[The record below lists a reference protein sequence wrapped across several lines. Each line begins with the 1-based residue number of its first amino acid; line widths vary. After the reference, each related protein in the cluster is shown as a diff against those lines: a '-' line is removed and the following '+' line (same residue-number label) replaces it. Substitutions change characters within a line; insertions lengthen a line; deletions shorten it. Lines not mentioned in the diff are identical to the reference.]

1 MAEQKRGGPRGHGPQ
16 GHGFQRPKDFRGTVS
31 KLLRYIGRYKAAL
44 VVVFICL
51 VISSVGSVMSS
62 YLLKPIINDYILV
75 GDFAGLLKMLALLL
89 GLFLLSGLCS
99 YAYARIMVHI
109 SQRTVAQMRQDLFD
123 KLQDLPLRYF
133 DTHQS
138 GDLMSR
144 FTNDMDTVSEMINS
158 SFASVVSCALTF
170 IGIVVMM
177 LYMNWVLT
185 LITFAFLVLMLLVVK
200 GVGGRS
206 RVSFQAQQ
214 QALGAMNGYI
224 EEMVEGQKVIKVFNH
239 ESKAIAQFSGLNDSY
254 RDAATA
260 AQTYSGAMMP
270 AMANLSR
277 IDYAVTCCVGG
288 LLAIGGM
295 FDVGSLGAYLLYVKQ
310 VSQPISQISQQVNV
324 LLAAVAGAERIFAVM
339 EAEPEVDEGKTVIVS
354 GSGNQGITASVPVV
368 EYAKELNVSRDQM
381 VRAVLL
387 SDLLTIHLKTGIGRL
402 SAYCGAVSAGC
413 SAGAAIAYLHGGGF
427 REIAHTLVNSLAIV
441 SGMICDGAK
450 ASCAAKIS
458 AAVDAGLVGYSMFR
472 SGQQFRGGDG
482 IVTKGVEETIR
493 NIGRLGR
500 LGMRETDREIIRIMT
515 NQPASEEAD

>member
-1 MAEQKRGGPRGHGPQ
+1 MLSSDPRYGNYLKILQEELVPATGCTEPIAIAY
-16 GHGFQRPKDFRGTVS
+16 GAAKARE
-31 KLLRYIGRYKAAL
+31 LLGVLPESVLVEASGNIIKNVKS
-44 VVVFICL
+44 VVVPNTNSLKGIEAAAAAGIVAGQSDKIL
-51 VISSVGSVMSS
+51 EVISEVTPAQRAEIRA
-62 YLLKPIINDYILV
+62 YLADHPIVVKPAEGDKVFDILITLRAGNNHVKLRISDYHTHIV
-75 GDFAGLLKMLALLL
+75 YIEKNGEV
-89 GLFLLSGLCS
+89 LF
-99 YAYARIMVHI
+99 
-109 SQRTVAQMRQDLFD
+109 
-123 KLQDLPLRYF
+123 
-133 DTHQS
+133 QS
-138 GDLMSR
+138 GEVLSDSAR
-144 FTNDMDTVSEMINS
+144 DMLTDR
-158 SFASVVSCALTF
+158 SCLS
-170 IGIVVMM
+170 
-177 LYMNWVLT
+177 
-185 LITFAFLVLMLLVVK
+185 VK
-200 GVGGRS
+200 GVLDFASTCNLEDVR
-206 RVSFQAQQ
+206 
-214 QALGAMNGYI
+214 ALI
-224 EEMVEGQKVIKVFNH
+224 ERQIDYNY
-239 ESKAIAQFSGLNDSY
+239 AIAEEGMRHSWGANIGSVLKEHYGVGIYSRARYMAAAGSDARMSGCE
-254 RDAATA
+254 
-260 AQTYSGAMMP
+260 MP
-270 AMANLSR
+270 V
-277 IDYAVTCCVGG
+277 I
-288 LLAIGGM
+288 
-295 FDVGSLGAYLLYVKQ
+295 
-310 VSQPISQISQQVNV
+310 
-324 LLAAVAGAERIFAVM
+324 
-339 EAEPEVDEGKTVIVS
+339 IVS

>member
-1 MAEQKRGGPRGHGPQ
+1 MLSSDPRYGNYLKILQEELVPATGCTEPIAIAYGAAKARELLGVLPESVLVEASGNIIKNVKSVVVPNTNSLKGIEAAAAAGIVAGQSDKILEVISEVTPAQRAEIRVYLADHPIVVKPAEGDKVFDILITLRAGNNHVKLRISDYHTHIVYIEKNGEVL
-16 GHGFQRPKDFRGTVS
+16 FQRGEVLSDSARDMLTDRSCLSVEGVLDFASTCNLEDVRTLIERQIDYNYAIAEEGMRHS
-31 KLLRYIGRYKAAL
+31 WGANI
-44 VVVFICL
+44 
-51 VISSVGSVMSS
+51 GSV
-62 YLLKPIINDYILV
+62 LKEHY
-75 GDFAGLLKMLALLL
+75 
-89 GLFLLSGLCS
+89 
-99 YAYARIMVHI
+99 
-109 SQRTVAQMRQDLFD
+109 
-123 KLQDLPLRYF
+123 
-133 DTHQS
+133 
-138 GDLMSR
+138 
-144 FTNDMDTVSEMINS
+144 
-158 SFASVVSCALTF
+158 
-170 IGIVVMM
+170 
-177 LYMNWVLT
+177 
-185 LITFAFLVLMLLVVK
+185 
-200 GVGGRS
+200 GVGIYS
-206 RVSFQAQQ
+206 RARYMAAAGSDARMS
-214 QALGAMNGYI
+214 GC
-224 EEMVEGQKVIKVFNH
+224 EMPVI
-239 ESKAIAQFSGLNDSY
+239 
-254 RDAATA
+254 
-260 AQTYSGAMMP
+260 
-270 AMANLSR
+270 
-277 IDYAVTCCVGG
+277 
-288 LLAIGGM
+288 
-295 FDVGSLGAYLLYVKQ
+295 
-310 VSQPISQISQQVNV
+310 
-324 LLAAVAGAERIFAVM
+324 
-339 EAEPEVDEGKTVIVS
+339 IVS

>member
-1 MAEQKRGGPRGHGPQ
+1 MLSSDPRYGNYLKILQEELVPATGCTEPIAIAY
-16 GHGFQRPKDFRGTVS
+16 GAAKARE
-31 KLLRYIGRYKAAL
+31 LLGVLPESVLVEASGNIIKNVKS
-44 VVVFICL
+44 VVVPNTNNLKGIEAAAAAGIVAGQSDKIL
-51 VISSVGSVMSS
+51 EVISEVTPAQRAEIRAYLADHPIVVKPAEGDKVFDILITLRAGNNHVKLRISDYHTHIVYIEKNGEVLFQSGEVLSDSARDMLTDRSCLSVEGVLDFASTCNLEDVRALIERQIDYNYAIAEEGMRHSWGANIGSV
-62 YLLKPIINDYILV
+62 LKEHY
-75 GDFAGLLKMLALLL
+75 
-89 GLFLLSGLCS
+89 
-99 YAYARIMVHI
+99 
-109 SQRTVAQMRQDLFD
+109 
-123 KLQDLPLRYF
+123 
-133 DTHQS
+133 
-138 GDLMSR
+138 
-144 FTNDMDTVSEMINS
+144 
-158 SFASVVSCALTF
+158 
-170 IGIVVMM
+170 
-177 LYMNWVLT
+177 
-185 LITFAFLVLMLLVVK
+185 
-200 GVGGRS
+200 GVGIYS
-206 RVSFQAQQ
+206 RARYMAAAGSDARMS
-214 QALGAMNGYI
+214 GC
-224 EEMVEGQKVIKVFNH
+224 EMPVI
-239 ESKAIAQFSGLNDSY
+239 
-254 RDAATA
+254 
-260 AQTYSGAMMP
+260 
-270 AMANLSR
+270 
-277 IDYAVTCCVGG
+277 
-288 LLAIGGM
+288 
-295 FDVGSLGAYLLYVKQ
+295 
-310 VSQPISQISQQVNV
+310 
-324 LLAAVAGAERIFAVM
+324 
-339 EAEPEVDEGKTVIVS
+339 IVS

>member
-1 MAEQKRGGPRGHGPQ
+1 MLSSDPRYGNYLKILQEELVPATGCTEPIAIAY
-16 GHGFQRPKDFRGTVS
+16 GAAKARE
-31 KLLRYIGRYKAAL
+31 LLGVLPESVLVEASGNIIKNVKS
-44 VVVFICL
+44 VVVPNTNSLKGIEAAAAAGIVAGQSDKIL
-51 VISSVGSVMSS
+51 EVISEVTPAQRAEIRVYLADHPIVVKPAEGDKVFDILITLRAGNNHVKLRISDYHTQIVYIEKNGEVMFQSGEVLSDSARDMLTDRSCLSVEGVLDFASTCNLEDVRALIERQIDYNYAIAEEGMRHSWGANIGSV
-62 YLLKPIINDYILV
+62 LKEHY
-75 GDFAGLLKMLALLL
+75 
-89 GLFLLSGLCS
+89 
-99 YAYARIMVHI
+99 
-109 SQRTVAQMRQDLFD
+109 
-123 KLQDLPLRYF
+123 
-133 DTHQS
+133 
-138 GDLMSR
+138 
-144 FTNDMDTVSEMINS
+144 
-158 SFASVVSCALTF
+158 
-170 IGIVVMM
+170 
-177 LYMNWVLT
+177 
-185 LITFAFLVLMLLVVK
+185 
-200 GVGGRS
+200 GVGIYS
-206 RVSFQAQQ
+206 RARYMAAAGSDARMS
-214 QALGAMNGYI
+214 GC
-224 EEMVEGQKVIKVFNH
+224 EMPVI
-239 ESKAIAQFSGLNDSY
+239 
-254 RDAATA
+254 
-260 AQTYSGAMMP
+260 
-270 AMANLSR
+270 
-277 IDYAVTCCVGG
+277 
-288 LLAIGGM
+288 
-295 FDVGSLGAYLLYVKQ
+295 
-310 VSQPISQISQQVNV
+310 
-324 LLAAVAGAERIFAVM
+324 
-339 EAEPEVDEGKTVIVS
+339 IVS

>member
-1 MAEQKRGGPRGHGPQ
+1 MLSSDPRYGNYLKILQEELVPATGCTEPIAIAYGAAKARELLGVLPESVLVEASGNIIKNVKSVVVPNTNSLKGIEAAAAAGIVAGQSDKILEVISEVTPAQRAEIRAYLADHPIVVKPAEGDKVFDILVTLRAGNNHVKLRISDYHTHIVYIEKNGEVL
-16 GHGFQRPKDFRGTVS
+16 FQRGEVLSDSARDMLTDRSCLSVEGVLDFASTCNLEDVRTLIERQIDYNYAIAEEGMRHS
-31 KLLRYIGRYKAAL
+31 WGANI
-44 VVVFICL
+44 
-51 VISSVGSVMSS
+51 GSV
-62 YLLKPIINDYILV
+62 LKEHY
-75 GDFAGLLKMLALLL
+75 
-89 GLFLLSGLCS
+89 
-99 YAYARIMVHI
+99 
-109 SQRTVAQMRQDLFD
+109 
-123 KLQDLPLRYF
+123 
-133 DTHQS
+133 
-138 GDLMSR
+138 
-144 FTNDMDTVSEMINS
+144 
-158 SFASVVSCALTF
+158 
-170 IGIVVMM
+170 
-177 LYMNWVLT
+177 
-185 LITFAFLVLMLLVVK
+185 
-200 GVGGRS
+200 GVGIYS
-206 RVSFQAQQ
+206 RARYMAAAGSDARMS
-214 QALGAMNGYI
+214 GC
-224 EEMVEGQKVIKVFNH
+224 EMPVI
-239 ESKAIAQFSGLNDSY
+239 
-254 RDAATA
+254 
-260 AQTYSGAMMP
+260 
-270 AMANLSR
+270 
-277 IDYAVTCCVGG
+277 
-288 LLAIGGM
+288 
-295 FDVGSLGAYLLYVKQ
+295 
-310 VSQPISQISQQVNV
+310 
-324 LLAAVAGAERIFAVM
+324 
-339 EAEPEVDEGKTVIVS
+339 IVS

>member
-1 MAEQKRGGPRGHGPQ
+1 MLSSDPRYGNYLKILQEELVPATGCTEPIAIAY
-16 GHGFQRPKDFRGTVS
+16 GAAKARE
-31 KLLRYIGRYKAAL
+31 LLGVLPESVLVEASGNIIKNVKS
-44 VVVFICL
+44 VVVPNTDSLKGIEAAAAAGIVAGQSDKIL
-51 VISSVGSVMSS
+51 EVISEVTPAQRAEIRVYLADHPIVVKPAEGDKVFDILITLHAGNNHVKLRISDYHTHIVYIEKNGEVLFQSGEVLSDSARDMLTDRSCLSVEGVLDFASTCNLEDVRALIERQIDYNYAIAEEGMRHSWGANIGSV
-62 YLLKPIINDYILV
+62 LKEHY
-75 GDFAGLLKMLALLL
+75 
-89 GLFLLSGLCS
+89 
-99 YAYARIMVHI
+99 
-109 SQRTVAQMRQDLFD
+109 
-123 KLQDLPLRYF
+123 
-133 DTHQS
+133 
-138 GDLMSR
+138 
-144 FTNDMDTVSEMINS
+144 
-158 SFASVVSCALTF
+158 
-170 IGIVVMM
+170 
-177 LYMNWVLT
+177 
-185 LITFAFLVLMLLVVK
+185 
-200 GVGGRS
+200 GVGIYS
-206 RVSFQAQQ
+206 RARYMAAAGSDARMS
-214 QALGAMNGYI
+214 GC
-224 EEMVEGQKVIKVFNH
+224 EMPVI
-239 ESKAIAQFSGLNDSY
+239 
-254 RDAATA
+254 
-260 AQTYSGAMMP
+260 
-270 AMANLSR
+270 
-277 IDYAVTCCVGG
+277 
-288 LLAIGGM
+288 
-295 FDVGSLGAYLLYVKQ
+295 
-310 VSQPISQISQQVNV
+310 
-324 LLAAVAGAERIFAVM
+324 
-339 EAEPEVDEGKTVIVS
+339 IVS

>member
-1 MAEQKRGGPRGHGPQ
+1 MLSSDPRYGNYLKILQEELVPATGCTEPIAIAY
-16 GHGFQRPKDFRGTVS
+16 GAAKARE
-31 KLLRYIGRYKAAL
+31 LLGVLPESVLVEASGNIIKNVKS
-44 VVVFICL
+44 VVVPNTNSLKGIEAAAAAGIVAGQSDKILEVIGQVTPAQRAEIRVYLADHPIVVKPAEGDKVFDILITLRAGNNHVRLRISDYHTHIVYIEKNGEVLFQSGEVLSDSARDMLTDRSCL
-51 VISSVGSVMSS
+51 SVEGVLDFASTCNLEDVRALIERQIDYNYAIAEEGMRHSWGANIGSV
-62 YLLKPIINDYILV
+62 LKEHY
-75 GDFAGLLKMLALLL
+75 
-89 GLFLLSGLCS
+89 
-99 YAYARIMVHI
+99 
-109 SQRTVAQMRQDLFD
+109 
-123 KLQDLPLRYF
+123 
-133 DTHQS
+133 
-138 GDLMSR
+138 
-144 FTNDMDTVSEMINS
+144 
-158 SFASVVSCALTF
+158 
-170 IGIVVMM
+170 
-177 LYMNWVLT
+177 
-185 LITFAFLVLMLLVVK
+185 
-200 GVGGRS
+200 GVGIYS
-206 RVSFQAQQ
+206 RARYMAAAGSDARMS
-214 QALGAMNGYI
+214 GC
-224 EEMVEGQKVIKVFNH
+224 EMPVI
-239 ESKAIAQFSGLNDSY
+239 
-254 RDAATA
+254 
-260 AQTYSGAMMP
+260 
-270 AMANLSR
+270 
-277 IDYAVTCCVGG
+277 
-288 LLAIGGM
+288 
-295 FDVGSLGAYLLYVKQ
+295 
-310 VSQPISQISQQVNV
+310 
-324 LLAAVAGAERIFAVM
+324 
-339 EAEPEVDEGKTVIVS
+339 IVS

>member
-1 MAEQKRGGPRGHGPQ
+1 MLSSDPRYGNYLKILQEELVPATGCTEPIAIAY
-16 GHGFQRPKDFRGTVS
+16 GAAKARE
-31 KLLRYIGRYKAAL
+31 LLGVLPESVLVEASGNIIKNVKS
-44 VVVFICL
+44 VVVPNTNSLKGIEAAAAAGIVAGQSDKIL
-51 VISSVGSVMSS
+51 EVISEVTPAQRAEIRVYLADHPIVVKPAEGDKVFDILITLCAGNNHVKLRISDYHTHIVYIEKNGEVLFQSGEVLSDSARDMLTDRSCLSVEGVLDFASTCNLEDVRALIERQIDYNYAIAEEGMRHSWGANIGSV
-62 YLLKPIINDYILV
+62 LKEHY
-75 GDFAGLLKMLALLL
+75 
-89 GLFLLSGLCS
+89 
-99 YAYARIMVHI
+99 
-109 SQRTVAQMRQDLFD
+109 
-123 KLQDLPLRYF
+123 
-133 DTHQS
+133 
-138 GDLMSR
+138 
-144 FTNDMDTVSEMINS
+144 
-158 SFASVVSCALTF
+158 
-170 IGIVVMM
+170 
-177 LYMNWVLT
+177 
-185 LITFAFLVLMLLVVK
+185 
-200 GVGGRS
+200 GVGIYS
-206 RVSFQAQQ
+206 RARYMAAAGSDARMS
-214 QALGAMNGYI
+214 GC
-224 EEMVEGQKVIKVFNH
+224 EMPVI
-239 ESKAIAQFSGLNDSY
+239 
-254 RDAATA
+254 
-260 AQTYSGAMMP
+260 
-270 AMANLSR
+270 
-277 IDYAVTCCVGG
+277 
-288 LLAIGGM
+288 
-295 FDVGSLGAYLLYVKQ
+295 
-310 VSQPISQISQQVNV
+310 
-324 LLAAVAGAERIFAVM
+324 
-339 EAEPEVDEGKTVIVS
+339 IVS